1 MNKFHD
7 DEKIHRIAAVVA
19 VAAFGELRN
28 EIIQEK
34 IIRKQFFIPASSCYP
49 AEKEESLIPSHFSGH

>member
-34 IIRKQFFIPASSCYP
+34 IIRKQFFIPSCHR